1 MLGHHFV
8 SKRSIYFIL
17 DNTFSPFQLNKL
29 RSFILMTFKQMKPAD
44 HFGLMTLDDDIN
56 SQLEL
61 EEISFNTQF
70 KQKLLEDFAD

>member
-1 MLGHHFV
+1 
-8 SKRSIYFIL
+8 
-17 DNTFSPFQLNKL
+17 
-29 RSFILMTFKQMKPAD
+29 MTFKQMKPAD